1 MSRPC
6 PGCEWQGERLLW
18 SLGRVLRNGSLFAA
32 VSCLERT
39 SIYIY
44 IYIYINLL
52 GIPGDTRTWGYS
64 MIYVYYELLLFENIY
79 MQNDAHISGL
89 QTGIGSFVKL
99 PSN

>member
-1 MSRPC
+1 MSDC
-6 PGCEWQGERLLW
+6 FGALDASFEM
-18 SLGRVLRNGSLFAA
+18 AA
-32 VSCLERT
+32 CLQP
-39 SIYIY
+39 SVALKGHQY